1 MRTTSLVILLI
12 VATAGSAPQAHGVTA
27 ADVDFDDSPTHLIA
41 TDVQAAI
48 EGHGSVSLPYQHLH

>member
-41 TDVQAAI
+41 TDVQATI
-48 EGHGSVSLPYQHLH
+48 ERRGSVSLP